1 MQSNLAAT
9 VRFMLRRP
17 PSVVISIALCL
28 SACRVLG
35 NEPQASIEMSI
46 SARHTKSGDLPQIE
60 VQFLNRGKEE
70 FVLLDVGGR
79 FPGEVFIQLPDK
91 ELKLMDEKVFP
102 KVMTTFFFPD
112 KHIIKPGAT
121 NMYTLN
127 IASDFV
133 DIMSTRT
140 TRRLWIEAVKS
151 SPTFKVYCQADIY
164 QKPIKS
170 NTITWQRDASE

>member
-9 VRFMLRRP
+9 VNFMLRRLP
-17 PSVVISIALCL
+17 NIVISIALCL
-28 SACRVLG
+28 PACRVLG
-35 NEPQASIEMSI
+35 NEPEASIEMSI
-46 SARHTKSGDLPQIE
+46 SARHNKPGDLPQIE

-70 FVLLDVGGR
+70 FVLADVRGR

-91 ELKLMDEKVFP
+91 ELKLMDEKVFRM
-102 KVMTTFFFPD
+102 VMTTSFFPD
-112 KHIIKPGAT
+112 KHVIKPGET

-133 DIMSTRT
+133 DYMSTRS
-140 TRRLWIEAVKS
+140 TRRVWIDAVKS

-170 NTITWQRDASE
+170 NTITWQ